1 MIVPMMKLSLLIF
14 YKEYQ
19 TFLGELRE
27 KGMVHIHENTE
38 RTAEDTDL
46 QAKLM
51 LIRRTGEMITHMQSR
66 NDVEQVEKVKVD
78 DEHLLDYLEGLYSRQ
93 DQIEQQLV
101 GLEKDHAAYR
111 PWGKFS
117 REMIQKLET
126 AGWEFHFFSVP
137 EQKYQPEWEEMY
149 DAVIISEMMGQKYFV
164 TVTPA
169 GTSVNLEADP
179 YLFPQATAEELA
191 KQITALREESV
202 NIGKELDTV
211 SQDAIERLKKISFED
226 NRGGRQD

>member
-1 MIVPMMKLSLLIF
+1 
-14 YKEYQ
+14 
-19 TFLGELRE
+19 
-27 KGMVHIHENTE
+27 
-38 RTAEDTDL
+38 
-46 QAKLM
+46 
-51 LIRRTGEMITHMQSR
+51 
-66 NDVEQVEKVKVD
+66 
-78 DEHLLDYLEGLYSRQ
+78 
-93 DQIEQQLV
+93 
-101 GLEKDHAAYR
+101 
-111 PWGKFS
+111 
-117 REMIQKLET
+117 MIQKLET

-202 NIGKELDTV
+202 NIGKELDAV
-211 SQDAIERLKKISFED
+211 SQDAIERLKKYRLKITEVADKIKVEDAAQHLIDEKVIALEGWVPVEREAEMRSFLETKDVYFEFTRPTPED
-226 NRGGRQD
+226 DVPVQLKNNAYSKLFEPVTEMFALPQYRELDLTPFLAPFFDSNLKRDSAYSTLSEKQKDN

>member
-1 MIVPMMKLSLLIF
+1 MKLSLLIF

-51 LIRRTGEMITHMQSR
+51 LIRRTGEMITRMQSR

-93 DQIEQQLV
+93 DQIEQQLA

-202 NIGKELDTV
+202 NIG
-211 SQDAIERLKKISFED
+211 
-226 NRGGRQD
+226 

>member
-66 NDVEQVEKVKVD
+66 NDVEQVEKVKVMT
-78 DEHLLDYLEGLYSRQ
+78 S
-93 DQIEQQLV
+93 ICWIIWKVCIV
-101 GLEKDHAAYR
+101 GRIRSSNNWQVWRRTMRLIVLGE
-111 PWGKFS
+111 
-117 REMIQKLET
+117 
-126 AGWEFHFFSVP
+126 
-137 EQKYQPEWEEMY
+137 
-149 DAVIISEMMGQKYFV
+149 
-164 TVTPA
+164 
-169 GTSVNLEADP
+169 N
-179 YLFPQATAEELA
+179 FP
-191 KQITALREESV
+191 
-202 NIGKELDTV
+202 
-211 SQDAIERLKKISFED
+211 
-226 NRGGRQD
+226 GR